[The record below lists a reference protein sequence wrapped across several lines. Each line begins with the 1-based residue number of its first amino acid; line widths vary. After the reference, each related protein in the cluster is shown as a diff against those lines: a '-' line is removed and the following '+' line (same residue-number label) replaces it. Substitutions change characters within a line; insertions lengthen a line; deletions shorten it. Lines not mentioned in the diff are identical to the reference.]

1 MNSGHGGGNIDQV
14 DLSEEARQFGGIS
27 VVDAILPANI
37 FMHIPAGN
45 FAIIDSI
52 NQILGSNDIA
62 TGIDMRFIGVLH
74 GMSIDDNFIVLT
86 LDQGFDGLLFV
97 LGAESADNIIRF
109 YHNFFIGEFVF
120 FSVEEILLELYS

>member
-1 MNSGHGGGNIDQV
+1 
-14 DLSEEARQFGGIS
+14 
-27 VVDAILPANI
+27 
-37 FMHIPAGN
+37 MHIPAGN

-86 LDQGFDGLLFV
+86 FDQSFDGLLFV
-97 LGAESADNIIRF
+97 LGAESADDVIRF